1 MLKGFDVHTAPLTD
15 IERYRLVPA
24 LVNIL
29 KTAKGK
35 RRAVTNNDIATILKD
50 DGRRPSSARIRKLIN
65 YIRNNDLI
73 IGLIATSNGYYIAS
87 CEEEL
92 IEYEDSLRGREEAI
106 KAVRLSIARQRRKLY
121 EGLRQ
126 EQTLFND
133 TNND

>member
-1 MLKGFDVHTAPLTD
+1 MLKGFYEHTAPLTD

-50 DGRRPSSARIRKLIN
+50 EGRRPSGARIRKLIN
-65 YIRNNDLI
+65 HIRNNDLI
-73 IGLIATSNGYYIAS
+73 IGLIATSSGYYIAS

-92 IEYEDSLRGREEAI
+92 IEYKESLRGREEAI

-121 EGLRQ
+121 EGIRQ
-126 EQTLFND
+126 EQTLFNNI
-133 TNND
+133 NND

>member
-73 IGLIATSNGYYIAS
+73 IGLIATSQ
-87 CEEEL
+87 L
-92 IEYEDSLRGREEAI
+92 AI
-106 KAVRLSIARQRRKLY
+106 
-121 EGLRQ
+121 
-126 EQTLFND
+126 
-133 TNND
+133 

>member
-1 MLKGFDVHTAPLTD
+1 MLKGFDEHTAPLTD
-15 IERYRLVPA
+15 EERYRLVPA
-24 LVNIL
+24 VVNIL

-35 RRAVTNNDIATILKD
+35 RRAVTNNDIATILRDEGKK
-50 DGRRPSSARIRKLIN
+50 PSSARIRKLIN
-65 YIRNNDLI
+65 HIRNNDLI

-121 EGLRQ
+121 EGLR
-126 EQTLFND
+126 EQRTLFNN
-133 TNND
+133 NND